1 MEEASRGRHILLFPG
16 GSSRSVGIACRP
28 LSYSGRLGARHRA
41 HLAQVTVRFFSGILK
56 LWTPGQELVVTDRSG
71 LRQPVG
77 AEREPIPSASSS
89 PDVLNCVLSSR
100 ILLVMALLWKIGSVV
115 LLACWRKPLLAMAD
129 PNFLRRLSI
138 PKPEQRFWHTYEF
151 YEPGGP
157 IILFTPGETNANG
170 YEGFLINTTING
182 QFAQEL
188 NGSTIVIE
196 HRFFGFSNP
205 LPDLSVKSLQLHTIQ
220 QAIDDLEYFAKN
232 VQLPMPG
239 GSEVAPASLWS
250 TSISKPG
257 LFQAAYASSAVVE
270 SIVDYWV
277 TSIRPSCPGIR
288 RRSTLSRHSST
299 CQTCPLDDFAGSLRN
314 NLWDWQSLQPYSG
327 PSALFFKFC
336 DALEVKN
343 GVSAGPDG
351 WGVEHALQAW
361 GSYWTNT
368 YYELHDDAE
377 DCLGS
382 YDLLNRIGPTSLSIT
397 RIDRGIGL
405 CATKL
410 DFSKRVRLSP
420 SYPCN
425 SACTVS
431 LTSLSHLPVPNV
443 AKTNQAYDGWNVHAT
458 RLFFANGH
466 RDPWR
471 EATLAADGTNFTS
484 TALQPLAIGDG
495 FHCSDLFTRSAVDPT
510 VQAVQREAL
519 QVMSGWI
526 ASWKLSA

>member
-1 MEEASRGRHILLFPG
+1 
-16 GSSRSVGIACRP
+16 
-28 LSYSGRLGARHRA
+28 
-41 HLAQVTVRFFSGILK
+41 
-56 LWTPGQELVVTDRSG
+56 
-71 LRQPVG
+71 
-77 AEREPIPSASSS
+77 
-89 PDVLNCVLSSR
+89 
-100 ILLVMALLWKIGSVV
+100 
-115 LLACWRKPLLAMAD
+115 MAD
-129 PNFLRRLSI
+129 PTPTSSDVPL
-138 PKPEQRFWHTYEF
+138 PKPEASHAAGPVTSRNGTTLPPYNTTYYFNQLIDHNNPQLGTFKQRFWHTYEF

-157 IILFTPGETNANG
+157 IILFTPGEINADG
-170 YEGFLINTTING
+170 YEGYLTNTRYLTNTTING

-205 LPDLSVKSLQLHTIQ
+205 LPDLSVKSLQLQTIQ

-239 GSEVAPASLWS
+239 GSEVAPGKAPWILVGGSYSGALTSFTMVKYVSS
-250 TSISKPG
+250 TAVCMQIVVYIAASISKPG

-270 SIVDYWV
+270 SIVDYWGYFEPIRQYMPQNCSADV
-277 TSIRPSCPGIR
+277 EAVISHIDSTFTSGNTKEINAIKALFNM
-288 RRSTLSRHSST
+288 TDLSH
-299 CQTCPLDDFAGSLRN
+299 LDDFAGSLRN
-314 NLWDWQSLQPYSG
+314 NLWDWQSLQPYVG
-327 PSALFFKFC
+327 PGALFFNFC
-336 DALEVKN
+336 DALEVKD

-351 WGVEHALQAW
+351 WGAEHALQAW

-368 YYELHDDAE
+368 YYELLCGDDDAE

-382 YDLLNRIGPTSLSIT
+382 YDPTQSYWTNITINNANRSWNWIVCNEVGFFQEGAPVGHPTLVT
-397 RIDRGIGL
+397 RLVQPPYDERQ
-405 CATKL
+405 CVYMFPET
-410 DFSKRVRLSP
+410 F
-420 SYPCN
+420 
-425 SACTVS
+425 
-431 LTSLSHLPVPNV
+431 SLSHLPVPNV

-495 FHCSDLFTRSAVDPT
+495 FHCSDLLTRSAVDPT
-510 VQAVQREAL
+510 VLAVQSEAL

-526 ASWKLSA
+526 ASWKPSA